1 MKVLQE
7 ARTPQGIEIQIE
19 DWTQD
24 YSCFNTF
31 YIAAYP
37 IAKNT
42 SKYGWIRGGKN
53 FRLGISR
60 EWKSNEEVYTAF
72 NELVNGT
79 KKLEDFADRFWNG
92 EKDQWY
98 LGMDVENNDY

>member
-1 MKVLQE
+1 MKILQE

-24 YSCFNTF
+24 YSFIKTVS
-31 YIAAYP
+31 ITAYP

-42 SKYGWIRGGKN
+42 GKYGWIRGGEN
-53 FRLGISR
+53 FHLGITR
-60 EWKSNEEVYTAF
+60 EWASNEEVYSAF

-79 KKLEDFADRFWNG
+79 KKLEDFADRFYNG

-98 LGMDVENNDY
+98 LGMNVENNNY